1 MAFGK
6 GTWEVANASFVGS
19 NDRGCFG
26 DTEDMAKIGNLV
38 MWMITIV
45 IYIYLLLKNHRSH
58 RTPQTQTAQLPR
70 IL

>member
-1 MAFGK
+1 MRSNGRDEDGRTAFGK

-45 IYIYLLLKNHRSH
+45 IYIYIYS
-58 RTPQTQTAQLPR
+58 
-70 IL
+70 